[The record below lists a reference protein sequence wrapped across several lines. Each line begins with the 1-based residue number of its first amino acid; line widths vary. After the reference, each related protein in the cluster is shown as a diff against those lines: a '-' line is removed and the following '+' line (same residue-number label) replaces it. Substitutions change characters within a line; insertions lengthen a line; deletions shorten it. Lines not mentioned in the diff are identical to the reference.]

1 MPTTDAAEQR
11 AVAYYTENHPAARVH
26 NIAGTSVTAVSV
38 MPSADDDEFREMA
51 RGIEEKSPHWLVV
64 WGTYTRQFVAFPLFD
79 APRGTILAA
88 GYPDALTGRI
98 REAER
103 RFQRRTGEEV

>member
-1 MPTTDAAEQR
+1 
-11 AVAYYTENHPAARVH
+11 
-26 NIAGTSVTAVSV
+26 
-38 MPSADDDEFREMA
+38 MPSHSKIRMKKA
-51 RGIEEKSPHWLVV
+51 HWLVV

-88 GYPDALTGRI
+88 GYPDALTGRM

-103 RFQRRTGEEV
+103 RFHHRTGEEIRHETGR